1 MSILSVDTIQPIG
14 SGTTITLNAAKIVVG
29 TGITF
34 ESNGQAI
41 YAGIITC
48 LLYTSPSPRD

>member
-14 SGTTITLNAAKIVVG
+14 SGSTVTLNAAKFVVG

-41 YAGIITC
+41 YALSLIHI
-48 LLYTSPSPRD
+48 